1 METTSGLV
9 HLKASREYPCGFSG
23 RDAKHGTV
31 EWHVRACRT
40 VTRPGTVRFQLDICV
55 HAGILM
61 IWLHYIRQRHGSGMI
76 ICYHWIHWWT
86 QTRHSNISMMR
97 EAWEQFNECFNDA
110 VVEPL
115 NERGTVAYYDFII
128 VALSYSDVVFDGWIH
143 GEHIMNYNHG
153 IHYAYAL

>member
-1 METTSGLV
+1 
-9 HLKASREYPCGFSG
+9 
-23 RDAKHGTV
+23 
-31 EWHVRACRT
+31 
-40 VTRPGTVRFQLDICV
+40 
-55 HAGILM
+55 
-61 IWLHYIRQRHGSGMI
+61 
-76 ICYHWIHWWT
+76 
-86 QTRHSNISMMR
+86 MMSA
-97 EAWEQFNECFNDA
+97 AWEQFNECFNDA